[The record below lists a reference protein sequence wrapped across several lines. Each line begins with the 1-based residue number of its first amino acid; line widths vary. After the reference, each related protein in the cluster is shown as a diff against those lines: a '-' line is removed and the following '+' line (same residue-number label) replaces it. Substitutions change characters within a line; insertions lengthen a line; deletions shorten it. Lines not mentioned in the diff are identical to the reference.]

1 MFNNLSAEIKRAGLT
16 NKEFAERVQ
25 MNPVTFSKKING
37 KVDFTLSEVVRI
49 AEFFKCEFTVEYL
62 FETRAV

>member
-1 MFNNLSAEIKRAGLT
+1 MFHNLSAEIKRAGLK